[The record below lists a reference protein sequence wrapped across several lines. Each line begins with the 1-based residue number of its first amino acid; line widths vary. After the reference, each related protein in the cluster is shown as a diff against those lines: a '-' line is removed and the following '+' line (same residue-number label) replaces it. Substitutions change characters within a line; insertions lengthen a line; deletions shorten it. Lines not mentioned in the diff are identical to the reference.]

1 MKKIKRLLA
10 FTLAVTMLLQGGEA
24 VTSYAYGESP
34 AVQEEQTTAVL
45 EVTTSEPPVSTVAT
59 TTETPIIMETVYAL
73 NRTEAS
79 GRKLSLT
86 WYVIQRSADGYY
98 LLRKDNYHNTYETI
112 ADIASSKTTF
122 QSYQDSGLTYG
133 VTYTYK
139 VQPYHRKTD
148 GTIVVGNDSPTV
160 KYKVSY
166 AKPTGVSGRRNG
178 SRITVKW
185 KKQSNVSGYMVYEKK
200 NGSSYKKIKTVKKAS
215 VNKVTLNKR
224 NKNTDYYYKIKS
236 YVLYDSNRIES
247 GYSEAETVFSTS
259 MQKLNEKFK
268 KLQKRY
274 PDGKYW
280 NLMERPNGDSTT
292 VSSTPCFHSVYGY
305 RYCNRYMCPTGVLGL
320 QCYGF
325 AWKMSDLIYG
335 KKAKYTTHKSFK
347 KAKVGDV
354 IRYSEHSVII
364 TEKHKN
370 YIVVGECNIGGTCI
384 IKWGRRIYPSELSGA
399 TYFHRY

>member
-1 MKKIKRLLA
+1 MKKINRLLA
-10 FTLAVTMLLQGGEA
+10 FMLAFTMLLQGGGA

-34 AVQEEQTTAVL
+34 AVPGDLTTAVS
-45 EVTTSEPPVSTVAT
+45 EPTTSEAPVTTVAT
-59 TTETPIIMETVYAL
+59 TTETPVILENVYAL

-79 GRKLSLT
+79 GRKISLT

-98 LLRKDNYHNTYETI
+98 LLRKDNYHNTYEKI
-112 ADIASSKTTF
+112 ADIASTKAVS

-148 GTIVVGNDSPTV
+148 GTIVLGNESPTV
-160 KYKVSY
+160 KYKVAY
-166 AKPTGVSGRRNG
+166 AKPTVTSG
-178 SRITVKW
+178 SRKGSQITVKW
-185 KKQSNVSGYMVYEKK
+185 KKQSNVSGYMIYEKK

-215 VNKVTLNKR
+215 VNKVTLKKR

-247 GYSEAETVFSTS
+247 GYSETLTVFSTS
-259 MQKLNEKFK
+259 VQKLNQKFK
-268 KLQKRY
+268 KLQKQY

-292 VSSTPCFHSVYGY
+292 VSSTPCYHSVYGY
-305 RYCNRYMCPTGVLGL
+305 RYCNRYICPTGVLGL

-325 AWKMSDLIYG
+325 ERKPN
-335 KKAKYTTHKSFK
+335 
-347 KAKVGDV
+347 
-354 IRYSEHSVII
+354 IRRTSRL
-364 TEKHKN
+364 K
-370 YIVVGECNIGGTCI
+370 
-384 IKWGRRIYPSELSGA
+384 RQRLA
-399 TYFHRY
+399 M